1 MKLEAL
7 YNAVIVK
14 PVESEETTY
23 GSIIVP
29 DMGSELNKS
38 AEVISVGPGYYSN
51 GGNFIE
57 TTLVKGDK
65 LADAVV
71 ATLGPNGRNV
81 VIANEQGYPQSTK
94 DGVTVA
100 KSITLTD
107 KVEEVGASMVKQ
119 AAIKTAD
126 VAGDGT
132 TTSTLLARE
141 MVKSGLQH
149 LNNGSNAVEIKR
161 GIDKAVK
168 EVVAEIRTSL
178 SEEIS
183 SEEQLEQIAT
193 ISANNDPETGKLIA
207 TAMDKVGR
215 DGIVTIEESK
225 SGDTYLETVEGMQFD
240 RGYKSHYFVTD
251 NNTMSCGLDNPYILI
266 ADERF
271 TTVKE
276 LLPVLEA
283 VSNTNRSLLIIAEDI
298 DNEALATLIVNKA
311 RGTLKVAAV
320 KAPDFGDRRKLI
332 LEDIAI
338 MTGGQVFSKTKAMKL
353 DKFSWEWFGEARNV
367 NITKDQTTI
376 VDGKG
381 TMESIQTRIEEL
393 QQQIEQAQTPFEIE
407 KLQERLAKFTG
418 GVAIIHVGGMTEGE
432 MCEKKDRVDDALHA
446 TKAAIEEGIV
456 SGGGA
461 ALIYAREAITRG
473 SIGAEIVYKACGKP
487 FETILTNAGYT
498 QTEAQMKGL
507 SLDSSNS
514 WLGYNIKTESTVNM
528 KEAGIIDPAKV
539 TRTALES
546 ASSVAGTIL
555 LTECVVVNDPES
567 KDSGMD
573 MGGMGGMF

>member
-1 MKLEAL
+1 MSK
-7 YNAVIVK
+7 
-14 PVESEETTY
+14 
-23 GSIIVP
+23 IIKFGP
-29 DMGSELNKS
+29 D
-38 AEVISVGPGYYSN
+38 ARQQ
-51 GGNFIE
+51 
-57 TTLVKGDK
+57 LVAGIDK

-161 GIDKAVK
+161 DIDKAVK

-311 RGTLKVAAV
+311 RGTLKVAAA

-432 MCEKKDRVDDALHA
+432 MREKKDRVDDALHA

-473 SIGAEIVYKACGKP
+473 NIGAEIVYKACGKP

-546 ASSVAGTIL
+546 AASVAGTIL